1 MFARK
6 LAAGGY
12 DLLLV
17 ARRED
22 RLRSLAVEL
31 AETYHVSAGVL
42 AADLAVDAD
51 RERVAERIRS
61 APDLGLLVNNAG
73 FGTLGFFADSDV
85 ESQLQ
90 MHRVHVIAALHLTH
104 AALANLIPRGEGGVI
119 NVSSVAAFGQSAGS
133 VSYCATKGWMNAFTA
148 GLYAELEVQKSPVKM
163 QALCPGFTLSEFHD
177 TARIDRSPIPQ
188 SLWMTA
194 DFVVSESLRG
204 FDAGKLF
211 VIPGWRYKLIVM
223 FMKSLP
229 GWALAKNVGEGGAE
243 VSEAEGVK
251 EQRLKSVP
259 PHFSAHGGTGFRLCT
274 SDKLMLSRS
283 VLSNNEFK
291 SFPPRCRKDGWRRV
305 GRCRTVYPEN

>member
-1 MFARK
+1 MAERKLAVVTGASSGIGAMFARK
-6 LAAGGY
+6 LAARGY

-31 AETYHVSAGVL
+31 SEMYHVDSDVMV
-42 AADLAVDAD
+42 ADLAADAD

-61 APDLGLLVNNAG
+61 ASNLGLLVNNAG
-73 FGTLGFFADSDV
+73 FGTLGFFADSDL

-90 MHRVHVIAALHLTH
+90 MHRLHVLAAMHLTH
-104 AALANLIPRGEGGVI
+104 AALTNLIPRGEGGVI

-133 VSYCATKGWMNAFTA
+133 VSYCATKGWMNDFTSA
-148 GLYAELEVQKSPVKM
+148 LHAELEVQKSPVKV

-177 TARIDRSPIPQ
+177 TAAIDRSPIPQ

-204 FDAGKLF
+204 FDEGKLI

-223 FMKSLP
+223 FMKALP
-229 GWALAKNVGEGGAE
+229 GWALRKMSAKGAE
-243 VSEAEGVK
+243 
-251 EQRLKSVP
+251 RY
-259 PHFSAHGGTGFRLCT
+259 
-274 SDKLMLSRS
+274 
-283 VLSNNEFK
+283 
-291 SFPPRCRKDGWRRV
+291 RKQKV
-305 GRCRTVYPEN
+305 

>member
-1 MFARK
+1 MAERKLAIITGASSGIGAMFARK
-6 LAAGGY
+6 LAARGY
-12 DLLLV
+12 NLLLV

-31 AETYHVSAGVL
+31 AETYHVSAGILV
-42 AADLAVDAD
+42 ADLAVDAE
-51 RERVAERIRS
+51 RERVAERIGS

-90 MHRVHVIAALHLTH
+90 MHRLHVIAALHLTH

-133 VSYCATKGWMNAFTA
+133 VSYCATKGWMNDFTA

-188 SLWMTA
+188 SLWMTT

-204 FDAGKLF
+204 FDEGKLF
-211 VIPGWRYKLIVM
+211 VIPGWRYKLLVM

-229 GWALAKNVGEGGAE
+229 GWALRKMSARGA
-243 VSEAEGVK
+243 
-251 EQRLKSVP
+251 QRY
-259 PHFSAHGGTGFRLCT
+259 
-274 SDKLMLSRS
+274 
-283 VLSNNEFK
+283 
-291 SFPPRCRKDGWRRV
+291 RKQKV
-305 GRCRTVYPEN
+305 

>member
-1 MFARK
+1 MAERKLAVITGASSGIGAMFARK
-6 LAAGGY
+6 LAARGY

-31 AETYHVSAGVL
+31 AETYRVSGAVL
-42 AADLAVDAD
+42 AADLTDDAG

-61 APDLGLLVNNAG
+61 ASNLGLLVNNAG
-73 FGTLGFFADSDV
+73 FGTLGFFADVDV
-85 ESQLQ
+85 ASQLQ
-90 MHRVHVIAALHLTH
+90 MHRLHVLATMHLTH

-148 GLYAELEVQKSPVKM
+148 SICAELEVQESAVKV

-177 TARIDRSPIPQ
+177 TLGMDRSPIPQ

-194 DFVVSESLRG
+194 DFVVGESLRG
-204 FDAGKLF
+204 FDEGKLF

-229 GWALAKNVGEGGAE
+229 GWALRKMSARGA
-243 VSEAEGVK
+243 
-251 EQRLKSVP
+251 R
-259 PHFSAHGGTGFRLCT
+259 RY
-274 SDKLMLSRS
+274 
-283 VLSNNEFK
+283 
-291 SFPPRCRKDGWRRV
+291 RKQKA
-305 GRCRTVYPEN
+305 